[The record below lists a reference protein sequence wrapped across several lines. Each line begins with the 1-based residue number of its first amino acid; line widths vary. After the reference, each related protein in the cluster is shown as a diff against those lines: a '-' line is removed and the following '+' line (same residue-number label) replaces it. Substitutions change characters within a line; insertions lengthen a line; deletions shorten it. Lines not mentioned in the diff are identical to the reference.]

1 MSHVRCFQWLGGVP
15 ELVVPDN
22 LKSATSRACKYD
34 PDVNPTYQ
42 QMLEHYNVAVLPAR
56 PRKPKDKAKA
66 EVGVQVV
73 ERWIMAR
80 IRHEIF
86 YSLASLNQRIRELLE
101 RLNNKIMQKLG
112 YSRAELFIQLD
123 KPALKPL
130 PEASYSYTLVKKV
143 RVHADYHVE
152 IDKHYYSVPCS
163 LLGQQLEAWI
173 SGELVRLF
181 NQGQEVAVHPR
192 KRTYGYS
199 TRNEHMP
206 EAHRQHA
213 TRTPERLLEWA
224 GHIGSE
230 THSYVLHILNSRP
243 HPEQS
248 YRFCLGLLN
257 LHKKYSKARLNA
269 ACARALKT
277 KVWRLSGIKSIRKK
291 VWINNL
297 FRIQNQICYPR
308 WNTKTYAAVSITT
321 DTGSM
326 MNHLY
331 EQLTALKLTG
341 FRDALKKQLAQPG
354 TYRELG
360 FEERLSLLTAEE
372 LTCRENRKAERL
384 IKHAR
389 FRLNAE
395 LSKLDYRNNRGLDR
409 ALIRSL
415 SQGNWLT
422 LKQNILLTGATGS
435 GKTFLACALGHNA
448 CRQGYKVYYYRLK
461 ALMEQCYQG
470 HADGRYS
477 KLLTGLNNS
486 DLLLLDDWGLE
497 PLSSEQR
504 SDLLEIVDL
513 MYQRGSIIVV
523 SQLPVENWYKMI
535 GDSTHADAILDRLV
549 HGSIKIELKG
559 ESMRKIQSPL
569 TEGDQ

>member
-1 MSHVRCFQWLGGVP
+1 
-15 ELVVPDN
+15 
-22 LKSATSRACKYD
+22 
-34 PDVNPTYQ
+34 
-42 QMLEHYNVAVLPAR
+42 
-56 PRKPKDKAKA
+56 
-66 EVGVQVV
+66 
-73 ERWIMAR
+73 
-80 IRHEIF
+80 
-86 YSLASLNQRIRELLE
+86 
-101 RLNNKIMQKLG
+101 
-112 YSRAELFIQLD
+112 
-123 KPALKPL
+123 
-130 PEASYSYTLVKKV
+130 
-143 RVHADYHVE
+143 
-152 IDKHYYSVPCS
+152 
-163 LLGQQLEAWI
+163 
-173 SGELVRLF
+173 
-181 NQGQEVAVHPR
+181 
-192 KRTYGYS
+192 
-199 TRNEHMP
+199 
-206 EAHRQHA
+206 
-213 TRTPERLLEWA
+213 
-224 GHIGSE
+224 
-230 THSYVLHILNSRP
+230 
-243 HPEQS
+243 
-248 YRFCLGLLN
+248 
-257 LHKKYSKARLNA
+257 
-269 ACARALKT
+269 
-277 KVWRLSGIKSIRKK
+277 
-291 VWINNL
+291 
-297 FRIQNQICYPR
+297 
-308 WNTKTYAAVSITT
+308 
-321 DTGSM
+321 

-354 TYRELG
+354 TYQELG

-477 KLLTGLNNS
+477 KLLTRLNNS
-486 DLLLLDDWGLE
+486 DLLLLDDWGL
-497 PLSSEQR
+497 
-504 SDLLEIVDL
+504 V
-513 MYQRGSIIVV
+513 VV

>member
-1 MSHVRCFQWLGGVP
+1 NQ
-15 ELVVPDN
+15 E
-22 LKSATSRACKYD
+22 SR
-34 PDVNPTYQ
+34 
-42 QMLEHYNVAVLPAR
+42 LPPGSDFR
-56 PRKPKDKAKA
+56 
-66 EVGVQVV
+66 
-73 ERWIMAR
+73 RW
-80 IRHEIF
+80 
-86 YSLASLNQRIRELLE
+86 
-101 RLNNKIMQKLG
+101 
-112 YSRAELFIQLD
+112 
-123 KPALKPL
+123 
-130 PEASYSYTLVKKV
+130 
-143 RVHADYHVE
+143 
-152 IDKHYYSVPCS
+152 
-163 LLGQQLEAWI
+163 
-173 SGELVRLF
+173 
-181 NQGQEVAVHPR
+181 
-192 KRTYGYS
+192 
-199 TRNEHMP
+199 
-206 EAHRQHA
+206 
-213 TRTPERLLEWA
+213 
-224 GHIGSE
+224 
-230 THSYVLHILNSRP
+230 
-243 HPEQS
+243 
-248 YRFCLGLLN
+248 
-257 LHKKYSKARLNA
+257 
-269 ACARALKT
+269 
-277 KVWRLSGIKSIRKK
+277 
-291 VWINNL
+291 VWITIAP
-297 FRIQNQICYPR
+297 FV
-308 WNTKTYAAVSITT
+308 T
-321 DTGSM
+321 
-326 MNHLY
+326 
-331 EQLTALKLTG
+331 
-341 FRDALKKQLAQPG
+341 
-354 TYRELG
+354 
-360 FEERLSLLTAEE
+360 
-372 LTCRENRKAERL
+372 L

-477 KLLTGLNNS
+477 KLLTRLNNS

>member
-1 MSHVRCFQWLGGVP
+1 
-15 ELVVPDN
+15 
-22 LKSATSRACKYD
+22 
-34 PDVNPTYQ
+34 
-42 QMLEHYNVAVLPAR
+42 
-56 PRKPKDKAKA
+56 
-66 EVGVQVV
+66 
-73 ERWIMAR
+73 
-80 IRHEIF
+80 
-86 YSLASLNQRIRELLE
+86 
-101 RLNNKIMQKLG
+101 
-112 YSRAELFIQLD
+112 
-123 KPALKPL
+123 
-130 PEASYSYTLVKKV
+130 
-143 RVHADYHVE
+143 
-152 IDKHYYSVPCS
+152 
-163 LLGQQLEAWI
+163 
-173 SGELVRLF
+173 
-181 NQGQEVAVHPR
+181 
-192 KRTYGYS
+192 
-199 TRNEHMP
+199 
-206 EAHRQHA
+206 
-213 TRTPERLLEWA
+213 
-224 GHIGSE
+224 
-230 THSYVLHILNSRP
+230 
-243 HPEQS
+243 
-248 YRFCLGLLN
+248 
-257 LHKKYSKARLNA
+257 
-269 ACARALKT
+269 
-277 KVWRLSGIKSIRKK
+277 
-291 VWINNL
+291 
-297 FRIQNQICYPR
+297 
-308 WNTKTYAAVSITT
+308 
-321 DTGSM
+321 

-354 TYRELG
+354 TYQELG

-448 CRQGYKVYYYRLK
+448 CRQGYKVYY
-461 ALMEQCYQG
+461 
-470 HADGRYS
+470 
-477 KLLTGLNNS
+477 
-486 DLLLLDDWGLE
+486 
-497 PLSSEQR
+497 

>member
-1 MSHVRCFQWLGGVP
+1 
-15 ELVVPDN
+15 
-22 LKSATSRACKYD
+22 
-34 PDVNPTYQ
+34 
-42 QMLEHYNVAVLPAR
+42 
-56 PRKPKDKAKA
+56 
-66 EVGVQVV
+66 
-73 ERWIMAR
+73 
-80 IRHEIF
+80 
-86 YSLASLNQRIRELLE
+86 
-101 RLNNKIMQKLG
+101 
-112 YSRAELFIQLD
+112 
-123 KPALKPL
+123 
-130 PEASYSYTLVKKV
+130 
-143 RVHADYHVE
+143 
-152 IDKHYYSVPCS
+152 
-163 LLGQQLEAWI
+163 
-173 SGELVRLF
+173 
-181 NQGQEVAVHPR
+181 
-192 KRTYGYS
+192 
-199 TRNEHMP
+199 
-206 EAHRQHA
+206 
-213 TRTPERLLEWA
+213 
-224 GHIGSE
+224 
-230 THSYVLHILNSRP
+230 
-243 HPEQS
+243 
-248 YRFCLGLLN
+248 
-257 LHKKYSKARLNA
+257 
-269 ACARALKT
+269 
-277 KVWRLSGIKSIRKK
+277 
-291 VWINNL
+291 
-297 FRIQNQICYPR
+297 
-308 WNTKTYAAVSITT
+308 
-321 DTGSM
+321 

-354 TYRELG
+354 TYQELG

-477 KLLTGLNNS
+477 KLLTRLNNS
-486 DLLLLDDWGLE
+486 DLL
-497 PLSSEQR
+497 
-504 SDLLEIVDL
+504 
-513 MYQRGSIIVV
+513 YQRGSIIVV